1 MALNADQYRLKEP
14 DHQALFEK
22 VIVPQLFENAQTMAR
37 PVAIIFGGQPGAG
50 KSAAVEI
57 AERALESRGGSVKII
72 GDELRDFHPEFRT
85 LLKADDK
92 TAAFYTDRDTGQ
104 WVEKA
109 IAHAKE
115 LRTNIVIE
123 GTMRD
128 SDKVAQTMQSLRAA
142 GYEIDARA
150 LAVHGVL
157 SLQGV
162 LQRYE
167 NQKADR
173 GIGRMTTPEA
183 HQAAY
188 DGMPVTLERI
198 ELEKLADRVTLYR
211 RGGVA
216 IYTNTLEEGAW
227 TKEPQARAALVAER
241 SRPLNQEELQSYV
254 QGYDRPVELMARPG
268 RGATDKELTVVHTL
282 RAQAQALNNRVL
294 GQQHPAEAPTIQM
307 GL

>member
-1 MALNADQYRLKEP
+1 MALNADQHRLGAIE
-14 DHQALFEK
+14 HQAIFDQ
-22 VIVPQLFENAQTMAR
+22 VIKPRVFSAAQPVAR
-37 PVAIIFGGQPGAG
+37 PVAIIFGGQPGSG
-50 KSAAVEI
+50 KSASVEL
-57 AERALESRGGSVKII
+57 AEQELALRGGCVQII
-72 GDELRDFHPEFRT
+72 GDDFRKFHPGFGG
-85 LLKADDK
+85 LLRNDDK

-227 TKEPQARAALVAER
+227 TNEPQARAALVAER
-241 SRPLNQEELQSYV
+241 SRPLNQDELQSYV
-254 QGYDRPVELMARPG
+254 QGYDRLVELMARPG

-282 RAQAQALNNRVL
+282 RAQAQALNSRVL

>member
-1 MALNADQYRLKEP
+1 MALNADQHRLKEA
-14 DHQALFEK
+14 DHKALFER
-22 VIVPQLFENAQTMAR
+22 VIIPCLFENAQTMSR
-37 PVAIIFGGQPGAG
+37 PVAIIFGGQPGSG
-50 KSAAVEI
+50 KSAALEL
-57 AERALESRGGSVKII
+57 AERELESRGGCIKII
-72 GDELRDFHPEFRT
+72 GDELRDFHPEFRK
-85 LLKADDK
+85 LLQFDDK

-128 SDKVAQTMQSLRAA
+128 SDKVAQTMQSLRAV

-150 LAVHGVL
+150 LAVNGML
-157 SLQGV
+157 SLQGI

-183 HQAAY
+183 HEAAY
-188 DGMPVTLERI
+188 DGMPITLERI
-198 ELEKLADRVTLYR
+198 ELEKLADRITLYR
-211 RGGVA
+211 RGGLA
-216 IYTNTLEEGAW
+216 IYSNTLQEGAW
-227 TKEPQARAALVAER
+227 AKEPQARAALVAER
-241 SRPLNQEELQSYV
+241 SRPLNPEELQSYV
-254 QGYDRPVELMARPG
+254 QGYDRLVELMARPG

-282 RAQAQALNNRVL
+282 RAQALALTGRVL
-294 GQQHPAEAPTIQM
+294 GQQHPAKVVRPSMTP
-307 GL
+307 